1 MKKKRTYPGELET
14 ITYQRKKAKGKR
26 QTILNQF
33 KAEER
38 HYHLTEC
45 ACPDCHGALKEIG
58 ATVQRQELVFIPAQL
73 KRVDHIQ
80 HAYKCLACSEKT
92 LSDKIIKAPVP
103 KAPLAHSLGSAS
115 IIAHTIHQKFH
126 LKVPNYRQEE
136 DWTKLG
142 LPITRKEIANWHIK
156 ASQYYFEPLY
166 ELLHQKLLEQ
176 PVLHADETSYRVLES
191 DSQLTYYWTFLSG
204 KDEKEVITLYH
215 HDKRRS
221 GLVAQEFLGDYAGY
235 VHCDM
240 HGAYRQLETAKA
252 DKSSLVFKGLC
263 YCDKMFALEES
274 WADLSLQD
282 RLMKRQDE
290 LEPLMAEF
298 FDWCR
303 RQAVL
308 PGSKLGRA
316 IDYSLKYEETFR
328 TVLKDG
334 SLVLSNNMAE
344 RAIKSLVMR
353 RKNWHFSQS
362 FEGAKSSAIIM
373 SLLATAKRHHLD
385 SEKYIG
391 YLLENLPNEEIF
403 AKKEVLEAYLPWAE
417 KVQQNCR

>member
-1 MKKKRTYPGELET
+1 M
-14 ITYQRKKAKGKR
+14 
-26 QTILNQF
+26 
-33 KAEER
+33 
-38 HYHLTEC
+38 
-45 ACPDCHGALKEIG
+45 
-58 ATVQRQELVFIPAQL
+58 
-73 KRVDHIQ
+73 
-80 HAYKCLACSEKT
+80 
-92 LSDKIIKAPVP
+92 
-103 KAPLAHSLGSAS
+103 
-115 IIAHTIHQKFH
+115 
-126 LKVPNYRQEE
+126 
-136 DWTKLG
+136 
-142 LPITRKEIANWHIK
+142 PITRKEIANWHIK
-156 ASQYYFEPLY
+156 ESQYYFEPLY

-353 RKNWHFSQS
+353 RKNWLFSQS